1 MIRWCKPCNVI
12 MLMFNIWDNLVYC
25 MNHILQGLSDG
36 MKGGMKRYLVA
47 NRDYGG
53 GFVEMLMD
61 SILVHLMLV
70 GKRDSLPLRLGSRWM
85 CNVFGIWGFVALRRG
100 MAM

>member
-1 MIRWCKPCNVI
+1 
-12 MLMFNIWDNLVYC
+12 MFKVWGDIIYG

-70 GKRDSLPLRLGSRWM
+70 GKCDNLPLRLGSRWM
-85 CNVFGIWGFVALRRG
+85 SNVFGFWGFVVSLHVEIWPWR
-100 MAM
+100 